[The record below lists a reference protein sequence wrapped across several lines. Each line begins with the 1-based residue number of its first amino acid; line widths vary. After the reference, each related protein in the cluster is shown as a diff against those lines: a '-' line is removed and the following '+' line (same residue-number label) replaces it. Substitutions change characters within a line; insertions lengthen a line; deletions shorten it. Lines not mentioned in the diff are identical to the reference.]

1 MFQDQPL
8 FGGAMTGQRETPTKV
23 AVLGT
28 TALEQRSVV
37 FANYNRQDFADD
49 SKPSRPGHASYYG
62 LTQFLDLP
70 YKFLRSSVPSD
81 DMKVWES

>member
-1 MFQDQPL
+1 
-8 FGGAMTGQRETPTKV
+8 MTGQRETPTKV

-37 FANYNRQDFADD
+37 FANYNRQDFADE
-49 SKPSRPGHASYYG
+49 SKSSRPGHANDYG
-62 LTQFLDLP
+62 LTWFLDLP